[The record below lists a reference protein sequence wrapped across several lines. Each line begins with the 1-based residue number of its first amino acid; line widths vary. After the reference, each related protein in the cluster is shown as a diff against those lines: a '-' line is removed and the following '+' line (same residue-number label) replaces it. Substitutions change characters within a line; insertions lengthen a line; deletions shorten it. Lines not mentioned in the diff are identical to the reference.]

1 MINFELMKKVL
12 LTVIAM
18 FYLGISSG
26 STLHFHYCMGELVS
40 WGLEKQSSELCE
52 LCGMPKSHSKGKSCC
67 QDQQQETK
75 VDQSQTASQNVYQ
88 FNPPFQAIIPAVFF
102 LDYAV
107 EVPVKITREALS
119 NAPPDGEK
127 VPVFLKNCTYRI

>member
-1 MINFELMKKVL
+1 MKRIL
-12 LTVIAM
+12 LTIIAT

-40 WGLEKQSSELCE
+40 WGMEQEARGELCE
-52 LCGMPKSHSKGKSCC
+52 LCGMPKGTSTDKSCC
-67 QDQQQETK
+67 KDQKQDTK
-75 VDQSQTASQNVYQ
+75 VDQSQSASQTVYQ
-88 FNPPFQAIIPAVFF
+88 FNPPFQAILPVALF

-107 EVPVKITREALS
+107 EIPVKITREALS
-119 NAPPDGEK
+119 NAPPDGKK

>member
-1 MINFELMKKVL
+1 MKKTL
-12 LTVIAM
+12 LTIIAL

-40 WGLEKQSSELCE
+40 WGLEKQSAALCE
-52 LCGMPKSHSKGKSCC
+52 LCGMPKSQSKGKSCC

-75 VDQSQTASQNVYQ
+75 VDQSQTASQHVFQ
-88 FNPPFQAIIPAVFF
+88 FNPPIQAIIPAVFF

-107 EVPVKITREALS
+107 EVPVKMTREALS
-119 NAPPDGEK
+119 NAPPDGLK

>member
-1 MINFELMKKVL
+1 MKKTL
-12 LTVIAM
+12 LTIIAM

-40 WGLEKQSSELCE
+40 WGLEKQSAELCE
-52 LCGMPKSHSKGKSCC
+52 FCGMPKSPSKGKSCC
-67 QDQQQETK
+67 EDQQQETK
-75 VDQSQTASQNVYQ
+75 VDQSQTASQQVYQ

-107 EVPVKITREALS
+107 ELPVKITREALS
-119 NAPPDGEK
+119 NAPPDGLK

>member
-1 MINFELMKKVL
+1 MKKTL
-12 LTVIAM
+12 LTIIAL

-40 WGLEKQSSELCE
+40 WGLEKQSTALCE
-52 LCGMPKSHSKGKSCC
+52 LCGMPKSQSKGKSCC

-75 VDQSQTASQNVYQ
+75 VDQSQTASQHVYQ

-119 NAPPDGEK
+119 NAPPDGLK

>member
-1 MINFELMKKVL
+1 MKKTL
-12 LTVIAM
+12 LTIIAM

-40 WGLEKQSSELCE
+40 WGLEKQSSERCE
-52 LCGMPKSHSKGKSCC
+52 LCGMPKTQSKGKSCC

-75 VDQSQTASQNVYQ
+75 VDQSQTASQHVFQ

-119 NAPPDGEK
+119 NAPPDGLK